1 MTEDSE
7 MTEDSDNGLRAALPW
22 GALIY
27 VAIILAAIGTVLLIR
42 AFVIEPFNIP
52 TESMCDTIQVGDSV
66 LGEKIT
72 LELGGT
78 VSQGDIIVFENPE
91 KDPEK
96 DVLCKR
102 VVARGGQT
110 VDMRDGLVYIDGR
123 KIAEDY
129 AKGDSYPLYIG
140 KAKRISYPYKVPE
153 GEIWVMGDNRE
164 NSADSRYFG
173 AIPEDSVIG
182 ICVMRYLPLN
192 RIGLL

>member
-1 MTEDSE
+1 MRED
-7 MTEDSDNGLRAALPW
+7 TGNGLRSALPW
-22 GALIY
+22 GAMVY
-27 VAIILAAIGTVLLIR
+27 AAIILAAVGTVLLIR
-42 AFVIEPFNIP
+42 AFVIEPFSIP
-52 TESMCDTIQVGDSV
+52 TESLCDTIEVGDSV
-66 LGEKIT
+66 LAEKIT

-78 VSQGDIIVFENPE
+78 VSTGDIIVFENPE

-102 VVARGGQT
+102 VVARAGQT
-110 VDMRDGLVYIDGR
+110 VDMRDGSVYIDGK
-123 KIAEDY
+123 KIAEGY
-129 AKGDSYPLYIG
+129 AKGGSYPLYIG

-173 AIPEDSVIG
+173 AIPEDNVIG

-192 RIGLL
+192 RIGTL

>member
-1 MTEDSE
+1 VAALEETENKPWS
-7 MTEDSDNGLRAALPW
+7 LLPW
-22 GALIY
+22 GAIIY
-27 VAIILAAIGTVLLIR
+27 TAIILAAVGTILLIR
-42 AFVIEPFNIP
+42 SFGIEPFSIP
-52 TESMCDTIQVGDSV
+52 TESMCDTLMVGDSV
-66 LGEKIT
+66 LAEKIS
-72 LELGGT
+72 LELGGS

-110 VDMRDGLVYIDGR
+110 VDLKDGSVYIDGR

-182 ICVMRYLPLN
+182 ICVMRYLPMN
-192 RIGLL
+192 RIDLL

>member
-1 MTEDSE
+1 MAALEETENKPWS
-7 MTEDSDNGLRAALPW
+7 LLPW
-22 GALIY
+22 GAIIY
-27 VAIILAAIGTVLLIR
+27 TAIILAAVGTILLIR
-42 AFVIEPFNIP
+42 SFGIEPFSIP
-52 TESMCDTIQVGDSV
+52 TESMCDTLMVGDSV
-66 LGEKIT
+66 LAEKIS
-72 LELGGT
+72 LELGGS

-110 VDMRDGLVYIDGR
+110 VDLKDGSVYIDGR

-182 ICVMRYLPLN
+182 ICVMRYLPMN
-192 RIGLL
+192 RIDLL

>member
-1 MTEDSE
+1 VAALEETENKPWS
-7 MTEDSDNGLRAALPW
+7 LLPW
-22 GALIY
+22 GAIIY
-27 VAIILAAIGTVLLIR
+27 TAIILAAVGTILLIR
-42 AFVIEPFNIP
+42 SFGIEPFSIP
-52 TESMCDTIQVGDSV
+52 TESMCDTLMVGDSV
-66 LGEKIT
+66 LAEKIG
-72 LELGGT
+72 LELGGS

-110 VDMRDGLVYIDGR
+110 VDLKDGSVYIDGR

-182 ICVMRYLPLN
+182 ICVMRYLPMN
-192 RIGLL
+192 RIDLL

>member
-1 MTEDSE
+1 MEETENKPCS
-7 MTEDSDNGLRAALPW
+7 GLPW
-22 GALIY
+22 GAIIY
-27 VAIILAAIGTVLLIR
+27 AAIILAAIATVLLIR
-42 AFVIEPFNIP
+42 AFVIEPFSIP
-52 TESMCDTIQVGDSV
+52 TESMCDTIEVGDSV
-66 LGEKIT
+66 LAEKIT
-72 LELGGT
+72 LELGGN

-91 KDPEK
+91 RDPEK

-102 VVARGGQT
+102 VIARGGQT
-110 VDMRDGLVYIDGR
+110 VDLKDGSVYIDGK

-173 AIPEDSVIG
+173 AISEDSVIG
-182 ICVMRYLPLN
+182 ICVMRYLPVN
-192 RIGLL
+192 RIDLL

>member
-1 MTEDSE
+1 
-7 MTEDSDNGLRAALPW
+7 MTEDSDNGLRTALPW
-22 GALIY
+22 GAIIY
-27 VAIILAAIGTVLLIR
+27 AAIILAAIGTVLLIR
-42 AFVIEPFNIP
+42 AFVIEPFIIP
-52 TESMCDTIQVGDSV
+52 TESMCDTIEVGDSV
-66 LGEKIT
+66 LAEKVT

-110 VDMRDGLVYIDGR
+110 VDMRDGSVYIDGR

-129 AKGDSYPLYIG
+129 AIGDTYPLYLG
-140 KAKRISYPYKVPE
+140 KGKHIAYPYEIPE

-173 AIPEDSVIG
+173 AIPADSVIG
-182 ICVMRYLPLN
+182 ICVMRYLPWN
-192 RIGLL
+192 RIGFL

>member
-1 MTEDSE
+1 MEENENKT
-7 MTEDSDNGLRAALPW
+7 LLPLPW
-22 GALIY
+22 GAVIY
-27 VAIILAAIGTVLLIR
+27 AAIILAAIGTVLLIR
-42 AFVIEPFNIP
+42 AFVIEPFGIP
-52 TESMCDTIQVGDSV
+52 TESMCDTIEVGDSV
-66 LGEKIT
+66 LAEKIT

-78 VSQGDIIVFENPE
+78 VSTGDIIVFENPE

-102 VVARGGQT
+102 VVAQGGQT
-110 VDMRDGLVYIDGR
+110 VDLRGGSVYVDGR
-123 KIAEDY
+123 KISEGY

-153 GEIWVMGDNRE
+153 SEIWVMGDNRE

-182 ICVMRYLPLN
+182 ICVMRYLPLS
-192 RIGLL
+192 RFGFL

>member
-1 MTEDSE
+1 MEETENKPCS
-7 MTEDSDNGLRAALPW
+7 GLPW
-22 GALIY
+22 GFIIY
-27 VAIILAAIGTVLLIR
+27 AAIILAAIATVLLIR
-42 AFVIEPFNIP
+42 AFVIEPFSIP
-52 TESMCDTIQVGDSV
+52 TESMCDTIEAGDSV
-66 LGEKIT
+66 LAEKIT
-72 LELGGT
+72 LELGGN

-91 KDPEK
+91 RDPEK

-102 VVARGGQT
+102 VIARGGQT
-110 VDMRDGLVYIDGR
+110 VDLKDGSVYIDGK
-123 KIAEDY
+123 KITEDY

-182 ICVMRYLPLN
+182 ICVMRYLPVN
-192 RIGLL
+192 RIDLL

>member
-1 MTEDSE
+1 MEETENKPWSF
-7 MTEDSDNGLRAALPW
+7 LPW
-22 GALIY
+22 GAVIY
-27 VAIILAAIGTVLLIR
+27 AAIILAAIGTVLLIR
-42 AFVIEPFNIP
+42 SFVIEPFSIP
-52 TESMCDTIQVGDSV
+52 TESMCDTLKAGDSV
-66 LGEKIT
+66 LAEKIT

-91 KDPEK
+91 RNPEK

-102 VVARGGQT
+102 VIAQGGQT
-110 VDMRDGLVYIDGR
+110 VDLKDGSVYIDGK

-140 KAKRISYPYKVPE
+140 EAKRISYPYKVPE

-182 ICVMRYLPLN
+182 ICVMRYLPMN

>member
-1 MTEDSE
+1 MTEETDTKPWSF
-7 MTEDSDNGLRAALPW
+7 LPW
-22 GALIY
+22 GTIIY
-27 VAIILAAIGTVLLIR
+27 AAIILAAIGTVLLIR
-42 AFVIEPFNIP
+42 AFVIEPFSIP
-52 TESMCDTIQVGDSV
+52 TESMCDTIEVGDSV
-66 LGEKIT
+66 LAEKIT
-72 LELGGT
+72 LEFGGT
-78 VSQGDIIVFENPE
+78 VSQGDIIVFKNPE
-91 KDPEK
+91 RDSEK

-110 VDMRDGLVYIDGR
+110 VDMRDGSVYIDGR
-123 KIAEDY
+123 KIAEGY

-140 KAKRISYPYKVPE
+140 KPKRISYPYKVPE

-192 RIGLL
+192 RIGTL

>member
-1 MTEDSE
+1 MEETENKPWS
-7 MTEDSDNGLRAALPW
+7 SIPW
-22 GALIY
+22 GFIIY
-27 VAIILAAIGTVLLIR
+27 TAIIMAAIGTVLLLR
-42 AFVIEPFNIP
+42 AFVIEPFSIP
-52 TESMCDTIQVGDSV
+52 TESMCDTLMVGDSV
-66 LGEKIT
+66 LAEKIS
-72 LELGGT
+72 LELGGS

-91 KDPEK
+91 KDSEK

-110 VDMRDGLVYIDGR
+110 VDLKDGSVYIDGK
-123 KIAEDY
+123 KISEDY

-153 GEIWVMGDNRE
+153 GELWLMGDNRE

-182 ICVMRYLPLN
+182 ICVMRYLPMN
-192 RIGLL
+192 RIGFL

>member
-1 MTEDSE
+1 MAALVETENKPWSF
-7 MTEDSDNGLRAALPW
+7 LPW
-22 GALIY
+22 GAIIY
-27 VAIILAAIGTVLLIR
+27 TAIILAAVGTVLLIR
-42 AFVIEPFNIP
+42 TFVIEPFSIP
-52 TESMCDTIQVGDSV
+52 TESMCDTIEVGDSV
-66 LGEKIT
+66 LAEKIT

-78 VSQGDIIVFENPE
+78 VSTGDIIVFENPE

-102 VVARGGQT
+102 VVARAGQT
-110 VDMRDGLVYIDGR
+110 IDMIDGSVYIDGK

-129 AKGDSYPLYIG
+129 VVGGSYPLYIG

-153 GEIWVMGDNRE
+153 GELWVMGDNRE

-182 ICVMRYLPLN
+182 ICVMRYLPMN
-192 RIGLL
+192 RFGFL

>member
-1 MTEDSE
+1 MEETENE
-7 MTEDSDNGLRAALPW
+7 KRLPIPW
-22 GALIY
+22 GAVIY
-27 VAIILAAIGTVLLIR
+27 AAIILAAIGTVLLIR
-42 AFVIEPFNIP
+42 AFVIEPFSIP
-52 TESMCDTIQVGDSV
+52 TESMCDTIEVGDSV
-66 LGEKIT
+66 LAEKIT

-91 KDPEK
+91 RDPEK

-102 VVARGGQT
+102 VIARGGQT
-110 VDMRDGLVYIDGR
+110 VDLRDGAVYIDGR

-129 AKGDSYPLYIG
+129 ARGGSYPLYIG